1 MLLADHVCLPPW
13 DGRTTDSFAVLT
25 LISNFQALYLYTL
38 FFGSQPGQKAVV
50 SYRTFFRG
58 RISSAQVV

>member
-25 LISNFQALYLYTL
+25 LISNFQALYIFIL
-38 FFGSQPGQKAVV
+38 FFFFLVV
-50 SYRTFFRG
+50 NQG
-58 RISSAQVV
+58 KKQ